1 MRCKITLFSA
11 IMQIFQALIPIKV
24 LKKFNKLIQPQ
35 SIINIIPLY
44 GQNNLKDM
52 SEQFNFDIKLIF
64 AILNGKVSAAINR
77 KLYRN
82 FRQYNVDI
90 TPEQWTVLLY
100 LWEKD
105 GVTQQELCNATFK
118 DKPSMTRLIDNM
130 ERLNLVVRI
139 SGKTDRRIN
148 LIHLTKT
155 GRDLEEKSRFI
166 ANKTLKEALRGLSV
180 EELSISQ
187 EVLRKVFLNTK
198 D

>member
-1 MRCKITLFSA
+1 M
-11 IMQIFQALIPIKV
+11 
-24 LKKFNKLIQPQ
+24 
-35 SIINIIPLY
+35 Y

-90 TPEQWTVLLY
+90 TPEQWTVLL
-100 LWEKD
+100 
-105 GVTQQELCNATFK
+105 
-118 DKPSMTRLIDNM
+118 
-130 ERLNLVVRI
+130 
-139 SGKTDRRIN
+139 
-148 LIHLTKT
+148 HLTKT

>member
-1 MRCKITLFSA
+1 MGEL
-11 IMQIFQALIPIKV
+11 
-24 LKKFNKLIQPQ
+24 
-35 SIINIIPLY
+35 
-44 GQNNLKDM
+44 
-52 SEQFNFDIKLIF
+52 FNFDIKLIF

-77 KLYRN
+77 KLSRN

-100 LWEKD
+100 LWKKD

-130 ERLNLVVRI
+130 EKVNLVVRI
-139 SGKTDRRIN
+139 ASKTDRRTN
-148 LIHLTKT
+148 LIHLTKK
-155 GRDLEEKSRFI
+155 GRDLEEKSRYI
-166 ANKTLKEALRGLSV
+166 ANKTLIEALRGLSI

-187 EVLRKVFLNTK
+187 EVLRKVFSNTK

>member
-1 MRCKITLFSA
+1 M
-11 IMQIFQALIPIKV
+11 
-24 LKKFNKLIQPQ
+24 
-35 SIINIIPLY
+35 Y

-139 SGKTDRRIN
+139 N

>member
-1 MRCKITLFSA
+1 MT
-11 IMQIFQALIPIKV
+11 
-24 LKKFNKLIQPQ
+24 
-35 SIINIIPLY
+35 
-44 GQNNLKDM
+44 
-52 SEQFNFDIKLIF
+52 EQFNFDINLIF

-82 FRQYNVDI
+82 FRLNGLEM
-90 TPEQWTVLLY
+90 TPEQWTVMIY

-130 ERLNLVVRI
+130 ERQHLVVRI
-139 SGKTDRRIN
+139 SDKKDRRNN

-155 GRDLEEKSRFI
+155 GKDVEPQARIVVS
-166 ANKTLKEALRGLSV
+166 KTLKEALQGIEVKDLQ
-180 EELSISQ
+180 ISQ
-187 EVLRKVFLNTK
+187 DVLKKIFLNIK

>member
-1 MRCKITLFSA
+1 M
-11 IMQIFQALIPIKV
+11 
-24 LKKFNKLIQPQ
+24 
-35 SIINIIPLY
+35 Y

-90 TPEQWTVLLY
+90 TPEQWTV
-100 LWEKD
+100 
-105 GVTQQELCNATFK
+105 
-118 DKPSMTRLIDNM
+118 